1 MKQSYR
7 NICSIAHS
15 EKITSLYV
23 HYLEA
28 IENDEDMYNE
38 IYQAVK
44 EDYDLDKKIVLQDWA
59 NSSSAIMLVSIDETN
74 HGVIIDTN
82 SSCAS
87 LFGYERYEI
96 LNRPLKLLFTEELKE
111 GIKDFLCPSNQEET
125 FYMTHKSGYLVKMKR
140 RSQNYNSMETGMAS
154 IITLS
159 IQVTPNNCFF
169 ALDRNEKIFGVSSSI
184 ISLVGLEMK
193 AFEGEVFAK
202 DFFNIPL
209 KAATLEEGKE
219 DRTFKLQEILK
230 QQYDS

>member
-1 MKQSYR
+1 VKQSYR
-7 NICSIAHS
+7 NICKIAHS

-38 IYQAVK
+38 IYQTVK
-44 EDYDLDKKIVLQDWA
+44 EEYNLEKKIVLQDWA
-59 NSSSAIMLVSIDETN
+59 NSSSAIMLVSIDELN
-74 HGVIIDTN
+74 HGTIIDIN

-111 GIKDFLCPSNQEET
+111 GIKDFLTPASQEES

-159 IQVTPNNCFF
+159 VQVAPNHCYF
-169 ALDRNEKIFGVSSSI
+169 AVDRSERIFGVSSSI

-193 AFEGEVFAK
+193 TFEGDVLAK
-202 DFFNIPL
+202 DFFTFPL
-209 KAATLEEGKE
+209 ARACPGEE
-219 DRTFKLQEILK
+219 
-230 QQYDS
+230 